1 MPNWENLGIAG
12 AILFVVMYLG
22 TKLIDAWSKNRG
34 NSIVE
39 LCNRIDSFTD
49 VNNEL
54 LRVLAQSLV
63 MFEKDQKEILNNLQ
77 QLSNVMMNIVSCT
90 TKIEERTN
98 LTNGNNK

>member
-22 TKLIDAWSKNRG
+22 TKLIDAWSKGRE

-90 TKIEERTN
+90 TKIEERTS
-98 LTNGNNK
+98 LTNSNKK